1 MKQITLTK
9 LVRTA
14 AMALILIA
22 GMAATPL
29 AATALTV
36 PTPSVSYGTYTSYIR
51 VTWPRVSGAN
61 GYYIKRST
69 SSSYSSAT
77 TLKKVGSSV
86 VALND
91 SSATAGRIYYYWVCP
106 ISGSK
111 YWYNTG
117 KYDYG
122 YRKGTSSGGSISGS
136 SSVKVG
142 SFITLTFSGGNAS
155 WYTSNS
161 RGYLRSNYGRSVT
174 LQGWTPGSM
183 TVYAVCNGKT
193 YSKTIT
199 VTSDYNPGTS
209 GSYGFISGPS
219 SVRASGSASY
229 YLYVGGKKVTSSAVS
244 WSRSGKGTM
253 QDKGSYGLY
262 RATNA
267 PSGRTTVTI
276 IAVYNGRHYT
286 KTITLYR

>member
-1 MKQITLTK
+1 MKLITLTK
-9 LVRTA
+9 LVRTV
-14 AMALILIA
+14 AMALILIG

-36 PTPSVSYGTYTSYIR
+36 PTPTVSYGTYTSYVR

-77 TLKKVGSSV
+77 TLKKVGPSV

-106 ISGSK
+106 ISGSE

-122 YRKGTSSGGSISGS
+122 YRKGTSSAGSISGS

-142 SFITLTFSGGNAS
+142 SSITLTFSGGNAS

-161 RGYLRSNYGRSVT
+161 HGYLRSRYGRSVT
-174 LQGWTPGSM
+174 LQGLTPGST
-183 TVYAVCNGKT
+183 TVYAVYNGRT
-193 YSKTIT
+193 YSKTVT
-199 VTSDYNPGTS
+199 VTSDYNSSTTY
-209 GSYGFISGPS
+209 GSISGPS

-229 YLYVGGKKVTSSAVS
+229 YLYVGGRKVTSSAVS

-253 QDKGSYGLY
+253 QDKGSYGRY

-276 IAVYNGRHYT
+276 IAVYNGRRYT
-286 KTITLYR
+286 KAITLYR